1 MFPPEII
8 AREQAVMAKLDA
20 LNITYQIFT
29 HQKVDTVAQAKT
41 ISSEITGVQVKN
53 LFLRDKK
60 KNFFLITAEHEAQ
73 IDLKQAKEPLQASG
87 NLSFASADYLQE
99 HLGVL
104 AGSVNPLAL
113 MFAPM
118 GKIKFFLDRFL
129 HQAENI
135 NMHPMRN
142 DKSITLKRVD
152 FLRFLDDIGHE
163 YHLIDL

>member
-29 HQKVDTVAQAKT
+29 HQKVDTVAQAKE
-41 ISSEITGVQVKN
+41 ISREITGVQVKN

-60 KNFFLITAEHEAQ
+60 KNFFLITAEHETQ

-99 HLGVL
+99 YLGVL

-129 HQAENI
+129 YQTEEI

-142 DKSITLKRVD
+142 DKSITLKRAD
-152 FLRFLDDIGHE
+152 FLRFLDNIKHE